1 MVSLSKNH
9 KPTKREDKDI
19 YTLMK
24 YMYKIK
30 ELYNKIRDASIRKK
44 CIVVLNE
51 IESGEYNPFLNVAR
65 SPFNGSLLQHTHL
78 CSNALNEEDPQS
90 DLKN

>member
-1 MVSLSKNH
+1 
-9 KPTKREDKDI
+9 
-19 YTLMK
+19 MK
-24 YMYKIK
+24 YMYMIK
-30 ELYNKIRDASIRKK
+30 ELYNRRRDAFIGKE

-51 IESGEYNPFLNVAR
+51 MESGEYNPCLDVER
-65 SPFNGSLLQHTHL
+65 SHFNGSFLQHTHL